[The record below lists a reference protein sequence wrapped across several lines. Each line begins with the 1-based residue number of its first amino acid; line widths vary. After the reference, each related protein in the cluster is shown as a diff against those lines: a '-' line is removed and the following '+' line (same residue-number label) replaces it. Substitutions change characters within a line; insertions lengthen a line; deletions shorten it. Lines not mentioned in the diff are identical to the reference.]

1 MKPFNH
7 MEPCTQLTLFVIARR
22 KNIVSKDSDG
32 YVKVCIDLITTV
44 LGKRLC
50 YYPWDVEVVPD
61 RNIDQDDVEEEGFT
75 KRLRYMDT
83 QSTKA
88 FSMGDLMSS
97 LPLHN

>member
-22 KNIVSKDSDG
+22 KNIVSDSDG

-50 YYPWDVEVVPD
+50 YYPWDVEVVP

-75 KRLRYMDT
+75 KRLRYIWIHIY
-83 QSTKA
+83 QSVQHGRFDEFITA
-88 FSMGDLMSS
+88 S
-97 LPLHN
+97 

>member
-1 MKPFNH
+1 

-50 YYPWDVEVVPD
+50 YYPDVEVVPD

-83 QSTKA
+83 QSVQHGRFDEFITA
-88 FSMGDLMSS
+88 S
-97 LPLHN
+97 

>member
-1 MKPFNH
+1 VH
-7 MEPCTQLTLFVIARR
+7 
-22 KNIVSKDSDG
+22 G

-75 KRLRYMDT
+75 KRLRYGYT
-83 QSTKA
+83 STKA